1 MKLSSNLLLTL
12 VLLMARPFWATE
24 VSTMPEPPQ
33 PWTSICW
40 TSVCQFITMMPS
52 VLPEPSQVTV
62 RSRIWTGSPVLAEL
76 STYALDARTKLIG
89 PSCFSTVPVVDPP
102 TYVRSPASTMPLV
115 SRQVPMI
122 WITVPGALVSITA
135 CILAASPVLSRHVT
149 PYTPG
154 GRPVVACTTMLVLVL
169 LQAASAMHP
178 MAIHGTQQAIHS
190 TRWVFTARASHRC
203 AVMDPRLIRSPAG
216 SVTSVLC

>member
-1 MKLSSNLLLTL
+1 
-12 VLLMARPFWATE
+12 
-24 VSTMPEPPQ
+24 
-33 PWTSICW
+33 
-40 TSVCQFITMMPS
+40 MMPS

-149 PYTPG
+149 PDTPG
-154 GRPVVACTTMLVLVL
+154 GRPAVARTTTLVLVL
-169 LQAASAMHP
+169 EQAASAMHP
-178 MAIHGTQQAIHS
+178 MAIHGTQQAIHG
-190 TRWVFTARASHRC
+190 TRWVLFMRPGPAATRRRPPPTRSRRMPATAAQSWILVSSALQPGVSLASSVERIGMHHVGVPCGQERQGEVVSRRRA
-203 AVMDPRLIRSPAG
+203 
-216 SVTSVLC
+216 